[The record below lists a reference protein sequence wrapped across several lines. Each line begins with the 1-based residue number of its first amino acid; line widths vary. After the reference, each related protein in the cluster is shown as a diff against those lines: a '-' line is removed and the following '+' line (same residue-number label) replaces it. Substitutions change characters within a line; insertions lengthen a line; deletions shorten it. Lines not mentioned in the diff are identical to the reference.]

1 MNQYY
6 VIRVSDDRW
15 LGAILNTGFVNATS
29 RQEALRFED
38 AIVALSVLTMIK
50 SQTAYVEEIKINV
63 EKIER

>member
-15 LGAILNTGFVNATS
+15 LSAILNTGFANATS
-29 RQEALRFED
+29 RYEALRFED
-38 AIVALSVLTMIK
+38 ANVALSVLTMMK
-50 SQTAYVEEIKINV
+50 SQTAYVEEININV